1 MAKKR
6 ASSKPRG
13 TDAGG
18 NPIDLS
24 SNSQYQAEMRRFN
37 NAKTERDKLL
47 YPYPNRAASQ
57 QAKVAA
63 RNILDFDKNYFPSD
77 KSQKSGR
84 NIEPRTFA
92 MPKADTLSG
101 RTVEFGTRS
110 VLEGIKSWMR
120 GGGGFRQHGR

>member
-37 NAKTERDKLL
+37 DAKTEGRLL

-92 MPKADTLSG
+92 MPKSDKLSG

-110 VLEGIKSWMR
+110 MLEGIKGWMR
-120 GGGGFRQHGR
+120 GGGGSRLSGK